1 MMNETETVKTLNEKF
16 GVDLLLCEDEF
27 SSYDAE
33 DNNYIVEVKTRTKY
47 YKDKLIEAVKLFS
60 NFQKAEIKGKKFL
73 YVLTD
78 PKGFYVFNI
87 TNLMEDI
94 IKNKLIPIRAAATTK
109 FSNEKMVTKYSY
121 LLSEDMA
128 FIYKF

>member
-1 MMNETETVKTLNEKF
+1 MNQQQTVNFINKTSGTKLIEHT
-16 GVDLLLCEDEF
+16 DEF